1 MKTIEVKLTYDKS
14 TKGTHVF
21 KDHSLDAPI
30 PTVYIKRSAFDD
42 SIPDVIKLT
51 VSDI

>member
-1 MKTIEVKLTYDKS
+1 MKTIEVKMTYEKS

-30 PTVYIKRSAFDD
+30 PTIYIKRDVFNG